1 MQGSISK
8 KLDLFITEKRIS
20 NAYIFY
26 GTSGSG
32 KEALALDF
40 ARKISSTNLE
50 KFISSSNIFFIIP
63 GKKDFYEKLYK
74 SKSFDSEEYKN
85 WKKFLSN
92 KIHNPL
98 QKKVLSDSNNIP
110 LEVIKNLKEK
120 IYFKSKKRKVVLIFN
135 SEALSHGSAESAN
148 MLLKILEEP
157 PKNTT
162 FILVTDLIDRV
173 KPTIKSRCQTLYVPR
188 LTSDVISNVFS
199 SNKTFSTDF
208 ISFITD
214 NNLNTID
221 TLILWNEI
229 KVLECVKGYINA
241 IRYKN
246 ADSISNFTNSTLDL
260 HRSSKNEFNLSFI
273 VIKKFIKLLSMQSE
287 SIKYEIGLN
296 EFEELASIVN
306 SKYTNM
312 IHSELVKN
320 IEDFYQNL
328 DANANPQ
335 LSLMNMIIKSNKA
348 LN

>member
-1 MQGSISK
+1 MQSSLSK

-63 GKKDFYEKLYK
+63 GKKDFYEKLFK
-74 SKSFDSEEYKN
+74 SKSFDSEEYKI

-188 LTSDVISNVFS
+188 LTSDVISKVFS
-199 SNKTFSTDF
+199 SNKIFSTDF

-260 HRSSKNEFNLSFI
+260 YSSSKNEFNLSFI